1 MVNRNN
7 CRDIIMKI
15 ILIGPPGG
23 GKGTQSKILVE
34 KFGIPQISTGDML
47 REHVKNKKDLGIKA
61 KEHMNNGTLV
71 PDELILNMMEKRFQ
85 KPDCNNG
92 YILDGFPR
100 TIPQAE
106 GLEILLKKINH
117 NLTHVIILEIN
128 DNVIVERMGGRRIH
142 LPSGRIYHIKY
153 NPPVN
158 ENKDDITNEE
168 LSIRDDDK
176 EKTVRDRLKI
186 YHDLTSPLIDYYG
199 NKNII
204 NKIDGSLKINEVSQK
219 IIELLGK

>member
-7 CRDIIMKI
+7 CRNIIMKI

-34 KFGIPQISTGDML
+34 KFGIPQISTGDIL
-47 REHVKNKKDLGIKA
+47 REHVKNKTDLGIKA

-158 ENKDDITNEE
+158 DNKDDITNEE

-186 YHDLTSPLIDYYG
+186 YHDLTSPLIDYYC

>member
-1 MVNRNN
+1 
-7 CRDIIMKI
+7 
-15 ILIGPPGG
+15 
-23 GKGTQSKILVE
+23 
-34 KFGIPQISTGDML
+34 
-47 REHVKNKKDLGIKA
+47 
-61 KEHMNNGTLV
+61 MNNGTLV

-186 YHDLTSPLIDYYG
+186 YHDLTSPLIDYYC

>member
-1 MVNRNN
+1 
-7 CRDIIMKI
+7 MKI

-47 REHVKNKKDLGIKA
+47 REHVRNKTDLGIKA

-158 ENKDDITNEE
+158 DNKDDITNEE

-186 YHDLTSPLIDYYG
+186 YHDLTSPLIDYYC

>member
-1 MVNRNN
+1 
-7 CRDIIMKI
+7 MKI

-47 REHVKNKKDLGIKA
+47 REHVRNKTDLGIKA

-176 EKTVRDRLKI
+176 ENTVRDRLKI
-186 YHDLTSPLIDYYG
+186 YHDLTSPLIDYYC

>member
-1 MVNRNN
+1 
-7 CRDIIMKI
+7 MKI

-23 GKGTQSKILVE
+23 GKGTQSKFLVE

-47 REHVKNKKDLGIKA
+47 REHVKNKTDLGIKA

-158 ENKDDITNEE
+158 HNKDDITNEE

-176 EKTVRDRLKI
+176 EHTVRDRLKI
-186 YHDLTSPLIDYYG
+186 YHDLTSPLIDYYD

-204 NKIDGSLKINEVSQK
+204 NKIDGSLKINEVSKK
-219 IIELLGK
+219 IIEVLRK